1 MAKKASKTPEW
12 CKRIAC
18 DISNRTTSAESVVE
32 AIMFDIQMAGE
43 DYARKKWSK
52 IRKGICEK

>member
-1 MAKKASKTPEW
+1 MAKKGSKTPEW

-18 DISNRTTSAESVVE
+18 EISNRTTSEESVLE
-32 AIMFDIQMAGE
+32 AIKFDIQMAGE

-52 IRKGICEK
+52 IRKEVRKK